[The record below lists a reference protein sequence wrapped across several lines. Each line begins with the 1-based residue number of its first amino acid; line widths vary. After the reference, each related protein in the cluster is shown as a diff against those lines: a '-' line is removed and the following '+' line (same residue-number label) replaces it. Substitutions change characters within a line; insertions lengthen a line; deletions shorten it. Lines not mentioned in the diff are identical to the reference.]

1 MTNFAFPR
9 AWRIIGT
16 ACDRGQWLD
25 GMGFSQH
32 LQRNPNPKIPYAHLL
47 SIIIPMI
54 PYYPHYLYHIVYI
67 YRQTDR
73 QIVYYIMLY
82 YITLHFI
89 TLHYITLYYI
99 ILYYII
105 LYYICYIYIPIFLGE
120 IPPFWE
126 APVLSHQT
134 EAQSLQEEIGA
145 FLYRQTSH
153 EEKHGIHDVEALD
166 PQGWDGMG
174 YTCLHVY
181 IYIYAYL
188 YISISISISVSIY
201 LSICLSIYLYIY
213 DICVCVCAHV
223 NMYRYNIRL

>member
-73 QIVYYIMLY
+73 QTDSILY
-82 YITLHFI
+82 YVILHYITFHYV
-89 TLHYITLYYI
+89 TLHYIILHYI

-105 LYYICYIYIPIFLGE
+105 LYMLYIYPHISWWNPPVLRSTSS
-120 IPPFWE
+120 IPPDRGPE
-126 APVLSHQT
+126 PPGGDRGLSVPPNVPRRET
-134 EAQSLQEEIGA
+134 W
-145 FLYRQTSH
+145 
-153 EEKHGIHDVEALD
+153 D
-166 PQGWDGMG
+166 PWRRSPGSAGMGWDGIYMF
-174 YTCLHVY
+174 TCLH
-181 IYIYAYL
+181 IYMHTYTYL
-188 YISISISISVSIY
+188 YLYLYLYLSIY
-201 LSICLSIYLYIY
+201 LSVYLSIYLYIY
-213 DICVCVCAHV
+213 MLYVCVYVH
-223 NMYRYNIRL
+223 M